1 MANEVPVPQ
10 GATIGFDQ
18 PQGQSPQ
25 GQVPNGLKTVPVP
38 PGSTLG
44 YGDEGQSSQGAQT
57 QPKPEPT
64 TEMPMYATGF
74 EGGKEELP
82 QVPASVAKTAQ
93 EGGIYGATIG
103 AAKSVGSTIAT
114 GAELISKI
122 PGMDKVIPKE
132 GVTALRQ
139 MTTPQN
145 PSEKVGY
152 IAENL
157 AEFFAGDEILKGLSM
172 ADKLKLASR
181 VAEYAKTSPRVAA
194 IINHGM
200 TAVRQGA
207 VVGGQTFAHTGNVG
221 ESVKSGLT
229 AAGIGAVTGAGVEG
243 AGALKDLLTD
253 TLDTGVVQKP
263 LIEGIRTAAA
273 KAATDVGG
281 APTAVPRLS
290 YQESPTGELGN
301 MDRKVTTKVGDTVI
315 GSADAQTTGANG
327 EVVTIRGNNISD
339 PVNRA
344 RGYGKAQL
352 NRMITESAKGGK
364 VKFINSDMSTSSDA
378 QNVWKSLQRDFP
390 DAVKRTDFPDQGR
403 SKWTLD
409 VGKWKEANG
418 PEVAKQYE
426 AGLQPVAGHP
436 SITKNMEQ
444 AADAVYGMSKN
455 DYDVLDEA
463 TNGRFQQFRDKAF
476 NSRRELQDLGT
487 SEDDYKREA
496 SILKGLKD
504 NEDSMREAFAEAR
517 AKGVDPALINR
528 ADANFRK
535 SQAMYELD
543 SVIKRAHTAGM
554 GGTEG
559 VSSAEYLKQRPEAL
573 NLKYLRNRV
582 ETMFKSG
589 RLSDA
594 LGEDGARD
602 MLNQVNDAHLKETH
616 ILRNQHIAKYAGY
629 TTGALGLGAVAHYGP
644 AAVIAAQK

>member
-10 GATIGFDQ
+10 GATIGYDEGQ
-18 PQGQSPQ
+18 SQGQI
-25 GQVPNGLKTVPVP
+25 PNGPKTVPVP
-38 PGSTLG
+38 AGSTIG
-44 YGDEGQSSQGAQT
+44 YGETQGTNT
-57 QPKPEPT
+57 QPNPEPT
-64 TEMPMYATGF
+64 SELPSYATGF
-74 EGGKEELP
+74 ESGREEGP
-82 QVPASVAKTAQ
+82 QVPTSQLQ
-93 EGGIYGATIG
+93 EGERGGVFGATVG
-103 AAKSVGSTIAT
+103 AAKGAGSTVAT
-114 GAELISKI
+114 GAELLSKI

-132 GVTALRQ
+132 GVTALRS
-139 MTTPQN
+139 MTTPEN
-145 PSEKVGY
+145 ASEKIGY

-157 AEFFAGDEILKGLSM
+157 GEFFAGDEVLKGLSI
-172 ADKLKLASR
+172 AEKLGLAER
-181 VAEYAKTSPRVAA
+181 VAQYAKTSPRVAA

-200 TAVRQGA
+200 TAARQA
-207 VVGGQTFAHTGNVG
+207 VVVGGQTFAHTGDVG
-221 ESVKSGLT
+221 ESVKAGLT
-229 AAGIGAVTGAGVEG
+229 AGAIGAITGAGVEG
-243 AGALKDLLTD
+243 AGALKDVLKD
-253 TLDTGVVQKP
+253 TLDTGIVQKP
-263 LIEGIRTAAA
+263 LIEGVRTAAT
-273 KAATDVGG
+273 KAAIDVGG
-281 APTAVPRLS
+281 TSTAVPRLT

-390 DAVKRTDFPDQGR
+390 DAVKRTDFPDKGR
-403 SKWTLD
+403 SQWTLD

-426 AGLQPVAGHP
+426 AGLQPVAEHP

-476 NSRRELQDLGT
+476 NSRRQLQDLGT

-559 VSSAEYLKQRPEAL
+559 VSSAEYLKHRPEKL
-573 NLKYLRNRV
+573 DLPYMRNRI

-594 LGEDGARD
+594 LGDQGARD

-616 ILRNQHIAKYAGY
+616 ILRNQHLAKYGGYAAG
-629 TTGALGLGAVAHYGP
+629 AAGLGAAAHYGP
-644 AAVIAAQK
+644 AAIIAGSQK